1 MKMSERSESKRL
13 GAKQHKNSGR
23 NTHKGD
29 ATWKN
34 FTVDFKEVGKS
45 FTLNQ
50 KVWAKATTD
59 AINCG
64 GLAGTGLA
72 TFAAAA
78 FIAANVAVCGGV
90 NPTGAAIPFINAATK
105 FGKPLFRT
113 RPLLYDVLVFINS
126 INS

>member
-50 KVWAKATTD
+50 KVWAKAVTD
-59 AINCG
+59 AIKNNNDPAIIVVIG
-64 GLAGTGLA
+64 EGTNKVRLAITELA
-72 TFAAAA
+72 ILEQLTD
-78 FIAANVAVCGGV
+78 GV
-90 NPTGAAIPFINAATK
+90 
-105 FGKPLFRT
+105 
-113 RPLLYDVLVFINS
+113 
-126 INS
+126 